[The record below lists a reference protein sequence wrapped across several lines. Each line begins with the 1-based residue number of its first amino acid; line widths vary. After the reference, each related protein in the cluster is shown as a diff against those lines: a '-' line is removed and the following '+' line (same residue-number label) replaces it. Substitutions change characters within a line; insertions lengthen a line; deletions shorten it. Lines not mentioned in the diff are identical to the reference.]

1 MLSLFPGFI
10 ELSFKEDWR
19 RKVKGRRLKGEMEK
33 MKSGGTFDNL
43 EVWKRSAC
51 LRADIYKAFAD
62 VKAFGLWSKKEK
74 TGAKTTKR
82 QLDIV
87 SSYL

>member
-10 ELSFKEDWR
+10 ELSIKEGQS
-19 RKVKGRRLKGEMEK
+19 RKVEGEREK
-33 MKSGGTFDNL
+33 MKSGVTFDDL

-62 VKAFGLWSKKEK
+62 VKVFGL
-74 TGAKTTKR
+74 
-82 QLDIV
+82 
-87 SSYL
+87 